1 MSVAELV
8 LLVNIFSISTNR
20 VISLDIKLAY
30 SELGQLSISWCAVF
44 RRYYTLYG
52 VWVWELYRAIDRI
65 GWNPTTRGLEAI

>member
-1 MSVAELV
+1 MLNLVYRIPDKMS
-8 LLVNIFSISTNR
+8 NN
-20 VISLDIKLAY
+20 K
-30 SELGQLSISWCAVF
+30 CAVF